1 MTVVRADRI
10 EVHDRLAKMALTVE
24 ELHEVLTRAEAERR
38 TCTGFDP
45 PGLPGSVFWGR
56 VVRFLRET
64 YVPKGWKARNV
75 DQLPLLINLDR
86 SLAITASSGDWATGV
101 SSLYTPKSRYPK
113 GAATGR
119 RVEANGQATIP
130 GLPAE
135 LTEDADEDDSL
146 ATWVLLYFHEKGEEQ
161 TKLLCELSLPLEVGA
176 QGKINKW
183 SERLILPPLEFPE
196 DVIGLGGTEDDE
208 GPDAIDVPI
217 ERRGS

>member
-10 EVHDRLAKMALTVE
+10 DVHDRLAELGLTVE
-24 ELHEVLTRAEAERR
+24 ELHDVLNRAEAERR

-75 DQLPLLINLDR
+75 DQLPLLINPDR
-86 SLAITASSGDWATGV
+86 SLAVTASSGDWATGL
-101 SSLYTPKSRYPK
+101 SSLYTPRTRYPK

-130 GLPAE
+130 GLPPE
-135 LTEDADEDDSL
+135 LTEDADEDDTL
-146 ATWVLLYFHEKGEEQ
+146 ITWVLLYFHERGDEQ
-161 TKLLCELSLPLEVGA
+161 TRLRCELSLPREIGA
-176 QGKINKW
+176 RGRIDGW
-183 SERLILPPLEFPE
+183 SERIILPSLEFSE
-196 DVIGLGGTEDDE
+196 DVIGLGDTEDE

-217 ERRGS
+217 ERRSS